1 MSCGATLVHGSVE
14 IPAQN
19 SNSTTAAPQHSTT
32 LLQAQHIFKV
42 DTTLV
47 WFSQSLILDTET

>member
-1 MSCGATLVHGSVE
+1 MNCGATLVHGSVE

-47 WFSQSLILDTET
+47 CLS